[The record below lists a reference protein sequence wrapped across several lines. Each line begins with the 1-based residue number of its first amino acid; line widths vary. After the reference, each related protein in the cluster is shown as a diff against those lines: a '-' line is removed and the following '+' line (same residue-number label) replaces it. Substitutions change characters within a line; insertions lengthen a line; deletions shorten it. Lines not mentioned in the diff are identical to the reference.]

1 MLANR
6 LREALQAIGIQASL
20 GYSMRV
26 PSEGLQR
33 AWEEADKAMYADKE
47 RSRRERGTAQHR
59 LAADGG

>member
-33 AWEEADKAMYADKE
+33 AWEEADKVNSIGRCNNSTR
-47 RSRRERGTAQHR
+47 RSCNGCFETTSV
-59 LAADGG
+59 